1 MRFDDVPPCEPEGDR
16 VHVVIDTPAGSRN
29 KYKFDE
35 KLGIF
40 RLSRVLPAGLV
51 FPHDFGSV
59 PGTRAADGDPLDVLV
74 LGLPPTFPGCLITVR
89 LIGVLHARQVE
100 HGKSIRNDRLIGV
113 GETPVNVS
121 PVRALEDIELEGI
134 DGISRRGA
142 FGFAIKRSTPASSRT
157 PNSCANLIDCRKRTE
172 RRWAVSWGNCT
183 LNSTANLPVRYDKR
197 FRPRVSLKPARY
209 PPGAECD
216 RSSRHRA
223 TPASRRQRQSTR
235 FRSGARGRGRTSAA
249 LFETPCPRPPKPAR
263 R

>member
-1 MRFDDVPPCEPEGDR
+1 MRFDEVPPCEPDGDR

-89 LIGVLHARQVE
+89 LIGVLRARQVE

-121 PVRALEDIELEGI
+121 PVRALEDIEPGGLNGI
-134 DGISRRGA
+134 AHFFETYNAAPG
-142 FGFAIKRSTPASSRT
+142 
-157 PNSCANLIDCRKRTE
+157 RK
-172 RRWAVSWGNCT
+172 
-183 LNSTANLPVRYDKR
+183 
-197 FRPRVSLKPARY
+197 FRV
-209 PPGAECD
+209 
-216 RSSRHRA
+216 
-223 TPASRRQRQSTR
+223 T
-235 FRSGARGRGRTSAA
+235 GRGGRQAAQAA
-249 LFETPCPRPPKPAR
+249 LKSAMRAWRQAQEA
-263 R
+263 